1 MLNKAMIIGRLGR
14 DPELRYT
21 QSGVPVTT
29 LNVAT
34 GETYIDR
41 DGNKNEVTEWHR
53 VSVFQRQAE
62 NCVKYLRKGSL
73 VFVEGSLQTRKW
85 QDQQGQDRYTTVIK
99 ALRVTFLDRKS
110 DGMRDEYEAGYGAR
124 QDGSYGGRSYDR
136 QSYTPQGA
144 PAQSDPYGS
153 FNQPHEYEASSQYA
167 SSLSESEPFK
177 QEQGGDA
184 PMAQPVPKPEGE

>member
-62 NCVKYLRKGSL
+62 NCVKFLRKGSL

-99 ALRVTFLDRKS
+99 ALRVTFLERKS
-110 DGMRDEYEAGYGAR
+110 DGYRDEYEQPYQPHGEAPYGQRAP
-124 QDGSYGGRSYDR
+124 YDR
-136 QSYTPQGA
+136 QTNYGQQMAQQNQYPPYA
-144 PAQSDPYGS
+144 PSNDFDNFG
-153 FNQPHEYEASSQYA
+153 
-167 SSLSESEPFK
+167 SSLTETPSY
-177 QEQGGDA
+177 A
-184 PMAQPVPKPEGE
+184 GEVE

>member
-34 GETYIDR
+34 SETYIDR
-41 DGNKNEVTEWHR
+41 DGNKNEITEWHR

-62 NCVKYLRKGSL
+62 NCVKFLRKGSL

-85 QDQQGQDRYTTVIK
+85 QDQQGVDRSTTVIK
-99 ALRVTFLDRKS
+99 AQRVTFLDKRS
-110 DGMRDEYEAGYGAR
+110 DSTPREDYENGFHSNR
-124 QDGSYGGRSYDR
+124 PSYDR
-136 QSYTPQGA
+136 SAYQS
-144 PAQSDPYGS
+144 SDQNSYGS
-153 FNQPHEYEASSQYA
+153 SYAQNEYNQPFGHAPQENEASSYQA
-167 SSLSESEPFK
+167 PSEGSPFPSEMQVSDQQNPA
-177 QEQGGDA
+177 EDGR
-184 PMAQPVPKPEGE
+184 V

>member
-34 GETYIDR
+34 SETYIDR
-41 DGNKNEVTEWHR
+41 DGNKNEITEWHR

-62 NCVKYLRKGSL
+62 NCVKFLRKGSL

-85 QDQQGQDRYTTVIK
+85 QDQQGVERTTTVIK
-99 ALRVTFLDRKS
+99 AQRVTFLDKRS
-110 DGMRDEYEAGYGAR
+110 DYAPRDEYEGGYHSRAGYDRAPNHAPGQNAYGTSPYG
-124 QDGSYGGRSYDR
+124 QDDYGHPFGGGSQEAELGSY
-136 QSYTPQGA
+136 QA
-144 PAQSDPYGS
+144 PAEGSPFPSEMQVSEQSAP
-153 FNQPHEYEASSQYA
+153 SS
-167 SSLSESEPFK
+167 EDGKF
-177 QEQGGDA
+177 
-184 PMAQPVPKPEGE
+184 